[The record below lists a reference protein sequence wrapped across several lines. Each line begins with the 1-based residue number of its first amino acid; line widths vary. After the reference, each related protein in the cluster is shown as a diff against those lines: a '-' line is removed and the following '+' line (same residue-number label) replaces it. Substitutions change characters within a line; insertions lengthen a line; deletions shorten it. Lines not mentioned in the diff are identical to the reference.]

1 MKLTKNEKIIYGV
14 GLGLV
19 ALTVYVVIN
28 RKRKAKEIKAIND
41 ILDAKVPDPN
51 KEGGQVIIQKSVYD
65 KLPDGQFP
73 LKLGDKSKKVF
84 DLQQALNIKYGTSID
99 QDGKFGQSTATAL
112 CKHYKPYCFTD
123 IQSRLLEVTNED
135 LTNIKKRNN

>member
-1 MKLTKNEKIIYGV
+1 MKLTKNEKIIYGI

-28 RKRKAKEIKAIND
+28 RKRKNKEIKAIND
-41 ILDAKVPDPN
+41 ILDSKVADPN
-51 KEGGQVIIQKSVYD
+51 KDGGQVIIEKSVYE
-65 KLPDGQFP
+65 KLPDGKFP

-84 DLQQALNIKYGTSID
+84 DLQKALNTKYGTSID
-99 QDGKFGQSTATAL
+99 QDGKFGQSTATAI

>member
-1 MKLTKNEKIIYGV
+1 MKLTKNEKIIYGI

-41 ILDAKVPDPN
+41 ILDSKVTDP
-51 KEGGQVIIQKSVYD
+51 KKDGGQVIIEKSVYD

-73 LKLGDKSKKVF
+73 LKFGSKSKKVY
-84 DLQQALNIKYGTSID
+84 DLQKALNVKYGTSID
-99 QDGKFGQSTATAL
+99 QDGKFGQSTASAL
-112 CKHYKPYCFTD
+112 CKHYFRFCVTD
-123 IQSRLLEVTNED
+123 IQSRLYEITNED
-135 LTNIKKRNN
+135 FTKIKARNN